1 MTILRR
7 ITKNE
12 FQSFLHDYY
21 HAPEL
26 HLLRMGQAFLN
37 RFYPHITDHELF
49 YEQNDTM
56 ALMLIERHYV
66 EKQEAA

>member
-21 HAPEL
+21 HTPGEQPARL
-26 HLLRMGQAFLN
+26 GAAFLL
-37 RFYPHITDHELF
+37 RFYPHVTDHELYF
-49 YEQNDTM
+49 EEDDSVAFTWM
-56 ALMLIERHYV
+56 VRHYV